1 MQKGRSMLRMKANQ
15 RLSLAIFGWSCCLV
29 ASAACGSVS
38 VPARNDPREPA
49 LALTDVDSQV
59 FAAVV
64 RGQLEGSDDAYPY
77 RLERFRYDPRPYGT
91 NSGYPEVFAGIQ
103 GIDPS
108 LSFPRAS
115 QSESEIRNLIDTR
128 KRILRLNGIREGERV
143 SYPQCAGVGVPE
155 PPPPRGRSA
164 RSPKPPSVHAGCP
177 RATAYYL
184 TVGLPIRGQPPGLR
198 DIRDTRGRRVRLD
211 GDVWTVLVDETSVG
225 PAGWKQ
231 SQYAWLFERDRS
243 GRLELASTILVGVVK

>member
-1 MQKGRSMLRMKANQ
+1 MNGSQ
-15 RLSLAIFGWSCCLV
+15 RLSLALFGWSCCLI
-29 ASAACGSVS
+29 AGAACGSVG
-38 VPARNDPREPA
+38 VPARSDPREPVLG
-49 LALTDVDSQV
+49 LAEVDSQV

-64 RGQLEGSDDAYPY
+64 RGQLDGGAETYPY
-77 RLERFRYDPRPYGT
+77 RLERFRYDSRPYGT
-91 NSGYPEVFAGIQ
+91 SSGYPEVFAGVE

-115 QSESEIRNLIDTR
+115 RSDSEIRNLIETR
-128 KRILRLNGIREGERV
+128 KRILRLNGVREGERI

-164 RSPKPPSVHAGCP
+164 RSPRPPSVHAGCP
-177 RATAYYL
+177 KTPAYYL
-184 TVGLPIRGQPPGLR
+184 TVGLPIRGQPQGLR
-198 DIRDTRGRRVRLD
+198 ELRDTRGRRVRLD
-211 GDVWTVLVDETSVG
+211 GDVWTVLVDETSFG
-225 PAGWKQ
+225 PVGWKQ

>member
-1 MQKGRSMLRMKANQ
+1 MQMGKDIMRMKANQ
-15 RLSLAIFGWSCCLV
+15 RRSLAIVGWSCCLI
-29 ASAACGSVS
+29 VS
-38 VPARNDPREPA
+38 VACRSVAVPGRDDPREPT
-49 LALTDVDSQV
+49 LALIDVDSQV

-64 RGQLEGSDDAYPY
+64 QGQLNGSNDEYPY
-77 RLERFRYDPRPYGT
+77 RLERFRYDARPYGT

-115 QSESEIRNLIDTR
+115 QSESEIRNLIETR
-128 KRILRLNGIREGERV
+128 KRILQTNGVREGERI

-177 RATAYYL
+177 KSPAYYL

-198 DIRDTRGRRVRLD
+198 DLRDTRGRSVRLD
-211 GDVWTVLVDETSVG
+211 GDVWTVLVDETSFG